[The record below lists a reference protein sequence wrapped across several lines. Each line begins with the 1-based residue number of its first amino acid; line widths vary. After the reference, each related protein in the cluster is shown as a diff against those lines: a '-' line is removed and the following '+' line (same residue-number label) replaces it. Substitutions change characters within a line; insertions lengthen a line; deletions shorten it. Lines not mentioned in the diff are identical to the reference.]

1 MVNKSTNSQQFPKL
15 SSRDQQA
22 VKVLTEEGLLEPLVM
37 SLKNSTEA
45 VQPQSTTQ
53 ASEIKIRPNEGGSD
67 QKRFFTRGSRS
78 LAANELNTFSQF
90 CSFF

>member
-1 MVNKSTNSQQFPKL
+1 MQDMVNKSTNSQQFPKL
-15 SSRDQQA
+15 SRKDQQA

-53 ASEIKIRPNEGGSD
+53 ASEIKSDPMKEDLIR
-67 QKRFFTRGSRS
+67 RG
-78 LAANELNTFSQF
+78 FSPEEAEIWMQTN
-90 CSFF
+90 

>member
-1 MVNKSTNSQQFPKL
+1 MANKSTNSQQFPKL

-53 ASEIKIRPNEGGSD
+53 ASEIKSDPMKEDLIR
-67 QKRFFTRGSRS
+67 RG
-78 LAANELNTFSQF
+78 FSPEEAEIWLQTN
-90 CSFF
+90 

>member
-1 MVNKSTNSQQFPKL
+1 MANKSTNSQQFPKL

-22 VKVLTEEGLLEPLVM
+22 VKVLTEEGLLEPLVS

-53 ASEIKIRPNEGGSD
+53 ASEIKSDPMKEDLIR
-67 QKRFFTRGSRS
+67 RG
-78 LAANELNTFSQF
+78 FSPEEAEIWLQTN
-90 CSFF
+90 

>member
-1 MVNKSTNSQQFPKL
+1 MQDMANKSTNSQQFPKL
-15 SSRDQQA
+15 SRRDQQA

-53 ASEIKIRPNEGGSD
+53 ASEIKSDPMKEDLIR
-67 QKRFFTRGSRS
+67 RG
-78 LAANELNTFSQF
+78 FSPDEAEIWLQTN
-90 CSFF
+90 

>member
-1 MVNKSTNSQQFPKL
+1 MQDMANKTTNSQQFPKL

-53 ASEIKIRPNEGGSD
+53 ASEIKSNPMKEDLIR
-67 QKRFFTRGSRS
+67 RG
-78 LAANELNTFSQF
+78 FSPEEAEIWMQTN
-90 CSFF
+90 

>member
-1 MVNKSTNSQQFPKL
+1 MANKSTNSQQFPKL

-53 ASEIKIRPNEGGSD
+53 ASEIKSDPMKEDLIR
-67 QKRFFTRGSRS
+67 RG
-78 LAANELNTFSQF
+78 FSPEEAEDWLQTN
-90 CSFF
+90 

>member
-1 MVNKSTNSQQFPKL
+1 MQDMANKSTNSQQFPKL

-53 ASEIKIRPNEGGSD
+53 ASEIKSNPMKEDLIR
-67 QKRFFTRGSRS
+67 RG
-78 LAANELNTFSQF
+78 FSPEEAEIWMQTN
-90 CSFF
+90 

>member
-15 SSRDQQA
+15 SRKDQQA

-45 VQPQSTTQ
+45 AQPQSTTQ
-53 ASEIKIRPNEGGSD
+53 ASEIKSDPMKEDLIR
-67 QKRFFTRGSRS
+67 RG
-78 LAANELNTFSQF
+78 FSPEEAEIWLQTN
-90 CSFF
+90 

>member
-1 MVNKSTNSQQFPKL
+1 MANKTTNSQQFPKL

-22 VKVLTEEGLLEPLVM
+22 VQVLTEEGLLEPLVM

-53 ASEIKIRPNEGGSD
+53 ASEIKSDPMKEDLIR
-67 QKRFFTRGSRS
+67 RG
-78 LAANELNTFSQF
+78 FSPEEAEIWMQTN
-90 CSFF
+90 

>member
-1 MVNKSTNSQQFPKL
+1 MANKSTNSQQFPKL
-15 SSRDQQA
+15 SRKDQQV

-53 ASEIKIRPNEGGSD
+53 ASEIKSDPMKEDLIR
-67 QKRFFTRGSRS
+67 RG
-78 LAANELNTFSQF
+78 FSPEEAEAWLQMN
-90 CSFF
+90 

>member
-1 MVNKSTNSQQFPKL
+1 MANKSTNSQQFPKL
-15 SSRDQQA
+15 SRKDQQV

-53 ASEIKIRPNEGGSD
+53 ASEIKSDPVKEDLIR
-67 QKRFFTRGSRS
+67 RG
-78 LAANELNTFSQF
+78 FSPEEAEIWMQTN
-90 CSFF
+90 

>member
-1 MVNKSTNSQQFPKL
+1 MANKSTNSHQFPKL

-45 VQPQSTTQ
+45 VQPQNSTQ
-53 ASEIKIRPNEGGSD
+53 ASEIKSDPMKEDLIR
-67 QKRFFTRGSRS
+67 RG
-78 LAANELNTFSQF
+78 FSPEEAEAWMQTN
-90 CSFF
+90 

>member
-53 ASEIKIRPNEGGSD
+53 ASEIKSDPVKEDLIR
-67 QKRFFTRGSRS
+67 RG
-78 LAANELNTFSQF
+78 FSPEEAEAWLQMN
-90 CSFF
+90 

>member
-1 MVNKSTNSQQFPKL
+1 MANKSTNSQQFPKL

-53 ASEIKIRPNEGGSD
+53 ASEIKSDPMKEDLIR
-67 QKRFFTRGSRS
+67 RG
-78 LAANELNTFSQF
+78 FSPEEAEAWLQTN
-90 CSFF
+90 